1 MTDSSPAQVLQK
13 LLTKPTDLQHVRGL
27 TTPDL

>member
-1 MTDSSPAQVLQK
+1 MTDSSPAQELQK
-13 LLTKPTDLQHVRGL
+13 LLTKPTDLQHVRSL